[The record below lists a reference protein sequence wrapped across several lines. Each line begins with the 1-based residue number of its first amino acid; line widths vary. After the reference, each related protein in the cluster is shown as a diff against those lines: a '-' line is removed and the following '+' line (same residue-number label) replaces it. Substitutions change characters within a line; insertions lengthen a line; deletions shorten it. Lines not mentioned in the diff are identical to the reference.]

1 MPKIAPS
8 PVRSARYLAFVRRQ
22 RCWFCETDQN
32 VVAHHHS
39 RRSGGGG
46 AGIKGCDLLT
56 VPLCHQH
63 HQEWHQRAQVG
74 QLSHLETQV
83 EMWKAVALT
92 LRAVAMKLDR
102 DALPEEESE
111 LEP

>member
-8 PVRSARYLAFVRRQ
+8 PVRSPKYLSFVRRQ

-74 QLSHLETQV
+74 QLSKLETQV
-83 EMWKAVALT
+83 EMWKAIALT
-92 LRAVAMKLDR
+92 LRAERIHADKWV
-102 DALPEEESE
+102 EEESE